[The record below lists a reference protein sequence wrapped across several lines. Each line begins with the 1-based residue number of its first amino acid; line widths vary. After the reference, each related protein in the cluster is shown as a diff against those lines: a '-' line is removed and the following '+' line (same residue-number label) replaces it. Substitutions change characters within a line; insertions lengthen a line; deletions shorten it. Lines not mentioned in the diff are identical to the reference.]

1 VSIVWYLAEKDLR
14 ALLRDRMALFWVL
27 GFPLVFGVFLA
38 AVLEAGL
45 GGTTARLGVQV
56 VDESGASGAQALLD
70 AVASSE
76 RLSSVHSDRRSAL
89 DRVRRGEAAAALIIE
104 PAAPGQQPPFQLGI
118 VIDPARELDGER
130 IRAEVQ
136 RALLGLASPELA
148 SPELTLRELALPN
161 LSAMPSAR
169 ALLSAAAS
177 PSAALRPPTVTLERL
192 ATGDLA
198 RRPSDYVFAPAVLWG
213 LIGCAACFAISLVAE
228 RSRGTLRRLAAAPI
242 HKRQI
247 LLGKALAC
255 ALACLAVAALI
266 ALVMGVG
273 FSVRFPSPP
282 KLALALLSTALCFS
296 GITMLLSV
304 LGKTE
309 QSVAGA
315 GWGALIVLAMLGGG
329 MVPLSLM
336 PAWLADLGQVS
347 PVRWGI
353 VALEGALWRGF
364 SYAELARSC
373 AVLIA
378 IGVVSFGVG
387 SAFLG
392 RAFRY

>member
-1 VSIVWYLAEKDLR
+1 VSVVWYIAQKDLR
-14 ALLRDRMALFWVL
+14 ALVRDRMALFWVL
-27 GFPLVFGVFLA
+27 GFPLVFAVFLA

-45 GGTTARLGVQV
+45 GGTTAPLPVQLV
-56 VDESGASGAQALLD
+56 SDSSAPPVQAVLEAL
-70 AVASSE
+70 AKSE
-76 RLSSVHSDRRSAL
+76 RLAAVRADAASAFE
-89 DRVRRGEAAAALIIE
+89 RVRRGQAVAALVVRAGAD
-104 PAAPGQQPPFQLGI
+104 PSRAPLS
-118 VIDPARELDGER
+118 VALVVDPARELDGER
-130 IRAEVQ
+130 IRAEVE
-136 RALLGLASPELA
+136 RAVAP
-148 SPELTLRELALPN
+148 T
-161 LSAMPSAR
+161 
-169 ALLSAAAS
+169 SAAPRVA
-177 PSAALRPPTVTLERL
+177 VTLERL
-192 ATGDLA
+192 ATGDA
-198 RRPSDYVFAPAVLWG
+198 PRRASDYVFAPAVLWG

-228 RSRGTLRRLAAAPI
+228 RARGTLRRLAAAPI

-255 ALACLAVAALI
+255 GLACLAVAALI
-266 ALVMGVG
+266 ALVMGLG

-282 KLALALLSTALCFS
+282 KLALALVCTALCFS

-315 GWGALIVLAMLGGG
+315 GWGALIVLAMIGGG

-336 PAWLADLGQVS
+336 PVWLADIGHVS

-364 SYAELARSC
+364 SYAELAQSC
-373 AVLIA
+373 AVLVA
-378 IGVVSFGVG
+378 TGVVSFGAG
-387 SAFLG
+387 AALLG

>member
-1 VSIVWYLAEKDLR
+1 VSLDR
-14 ALLRDRMALFWVL
+14 A
-27 GFPLVFGVFLA
+27 
-38 AVLEAGL
+38 
-45 GGTTARLGVQV
+45 TAI
-56 VDESGASGAQALLD
+56 
-70 AVASSE
+70 
-76 RLSSVHSDRRSAL
+76 
-89 DRVRRGEAAAALIIE
+89 DRVRRGEGVAALIVE
-104 PAAPGQQPPFQLGI
+104 APEAAARDAAAQRPLRLTLL
-118 VIDPARELDGER
+118 VDPARELDGER
-130 IRAEVQ
+130 IRAELQ
-136 RALLGLASPELA
+136 RV
-148 SPELTLRELALPN
+148 LALP
-161 LSAMPSAR
+161 STDSQ
-169 ALLSAAAS
+169 S
-177 PSAALRPPTVTLERL
+177 PQVVLERL
-192 ATGDLA
+192 LTGGVE

-255 ALACLAVAALI
+255 GLACLAVAGLI
-266 ALVMGVG
+266 ALSMGVG
-273 FSVRFPSPP
+273 FSVRFPSPL

-329 MVPLSLM
+329 MVPMSLM
-336 PAWLADLGQVS
+336 PAWLADLGHVS

-353 VALEGALWRGF
+353 VALEGALWRDF
-364 SYAELARSC
+364 TYAELARSC

-378 IGVVSFGVG
+378 TGVASFGIG
-387 SAFLG
+387 AAFLG